1 MRKYTT
7 RLRLTSTVISY
18 TVAAAGKRT
27 SGYDIRSAAP
37 SSRFVLPTPINL
49 LHAATPLVSYIIHR
63 PRFYYCCRFSAR
75 THTHTHTHTYV
86 VFTERY
92 ILVFIFFPP
101 TRSPLYLSIYTLA
114 SPSPSEARPLY
125 IDVHSWGRR

>member
-18 TVAAAGKRT
+18 TFAAAGKRT

-49 LHAATPLVSYIIHR
+49 LRATTPLVSYIIHH
-63 PRFYYCCRFSAR
+63 PRFYYCCRFSA
-75 THTHTHTHTYV
+75 HTHTHTYV

-101 TRSPLYLSIYTLA
+101 TRSLSSLSIYTLVRIPITLRGA
-114 SPSPSEARPLY
+114 AP
-125 IDVHSWGRR
+125 I